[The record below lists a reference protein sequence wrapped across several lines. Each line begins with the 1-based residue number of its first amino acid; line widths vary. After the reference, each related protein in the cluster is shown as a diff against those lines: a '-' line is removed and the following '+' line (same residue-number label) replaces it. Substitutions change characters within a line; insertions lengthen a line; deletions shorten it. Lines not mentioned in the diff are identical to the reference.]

1 MVNCARR
8 HGNSSVTRFRSI
20 FVDFLQKSFV
30 FDSLCKVPRN
40 GQQVSNRRLDTLLP
54 RPAPMLEGKTSY
66 PTECLEGFK
75 KYSNIYILLFKE
87 HVVQQLSVR
96 LKHER
101 TALQSGTLSDKNL
114 FIIFV
119 PTKNWE

>member
-1 MVNCARR
+1 
-8 HGNSSVTRFRSI
+8 
-20 FVDFLQKSFV
+20 
-30 FDSLCKVPRN
+30 
-40 GQQVSNRRLDTLLP
+40 
-54 RPAPMLEGKTSY
+54 MLEGKTSY

-75 KYSNIYILLFKE
+75 KYSNIYILLFIE